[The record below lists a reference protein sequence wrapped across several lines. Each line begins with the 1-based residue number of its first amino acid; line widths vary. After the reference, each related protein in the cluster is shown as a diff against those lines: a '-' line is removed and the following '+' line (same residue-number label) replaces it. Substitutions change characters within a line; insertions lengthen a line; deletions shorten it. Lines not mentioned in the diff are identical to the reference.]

1 MARTPQ
7 KKGPYREGKPS
18 RTAAPPTPSAWQP
31 EPVKKVAAVAPPVE
45 ETPAPVAEPVAP
57 AVEVAVA
64 AEVEVAVAAE
74 AEVAVAPEEEVAVA
88 PEPPAKVTPERTPLE
103 PIRVFE
109 TVLNIPMPMPMEVV
123 MGKLTNEMKKLHDQ
137 IVSARSQRHQ
147 LLADGRKAAEARH
160 QSVNEMM
167 SSFRQSR
174 TEAFRQAQT
183 ERSKFLSGLRNH
195 VHTLQREMSADLAG
209 AGRAFRGA

>member
-7 KKGPYREGKPS
+7 KKGPYREGKTS
-18 RTAAPPTPSAWQP
+18 RTAAPPIPSAWQP
-31 EPVKKVAAVAPPVE
+31 EPVKKAAAVAPPAE
-45 ETPAPVAEPVAP
+45 ETPAPVAETEAP
-57 AVEVAVA
+57 KVEVAVA
-64 AEVEVAVAAE
+64 AEPPVEE
-74 AEVAVAPEEEVAVA
+74 I
-88 PEPPAKVTPERTPLE
+88 PERTTPE

-123 MGKLTNEMKKLHDQ
+123 MGKLTNDMKKLHDQ
-137 IVSARSQRHQ
+137 IVSAKSQRHQ

-160 QSVNEMM
+160 QTVNEMM

-174 TEAFRQAQT
+174 TEAFRQAQA
-183 ERSKFLSGLRNH
+183 ERGKFLSGLRNH
-195 VHTLQREMSADLAG
+195 VHTMQREMSADLAG